1 MIFKVMA
8 MTFLLSGLSPIS
20 PSPLPAEPL
29 AQRTVL
35 SNGLTLIV
43 SERTQLPTIHLQMLF
58 KAGSVLDPPRQSG
71 LAALVAELLPQ
82 GSRQRDAVQIN
93 REIEA
98 VGGFLSSSAE
108 TDYSALSLSILR
120 KDLPLGLSILSDILL
135 NPGFTP
141 GEKERKVS
149 ELKARLKR
157 MEEDPR
163 QVARSAFAKKLF
175 GSHPYAYPPEG
186 TQDTLSSIS
195 REDIL
200 QFFQSFYRPNNA
212 CMVLV
217 GQITLD
223 EAVRMVEGTFKGWE
237 SGPVPSV
244 ATATPPAIS
253 RPRIEKIDQPLT
265 QASIL
270 WGHLGIARDHPDFY
284 TLQVMNYI
292 LGGGGFVSR
301 LVDTIRDNLGL
312 TYGIVSF
319 FDARKYRGAFT
330 IALETK
336 NQNANQALAEIQKE
350 LKRFLEKGVSAGELE
365 EAKAYLT
372 GSFPLRMDTNAKL
385 VRLLSA
391 MEFYGLGMDYPEKY
405 SARIHQVTTHEVLR
419 VARTYLHPDK
429 FLLVVVGDQKAIQLK
444 DSW

>member
-8 MTFLLSGLSPIS
+8 MTVLLSLFSPMA
-20 PSPLPAEPL
+20 PSPVLAEPL
-29 AQRTVL
+29 ARRTTL

-43 SERTQLPTIHLQMLF
+43 SERPRLPTIHLQVLVR
-58 KAGSVLDPPRQSG
+58 AGSVLDLPHQSG
-71 LAALVAELLPQ
+71 LANLVAELLPQ
-82 GSRQRDAVQIN
+82 GSTQRDAVQIS
-93 REIEA
+93 REIET
-98 VGGFLSSSAE
+98 VGGSLSSSAE
-108 TDYSALSLSILR
+108 ADYSALSLSILR

-141 GEKERKVS
+141 REMERKVS
-149 ELKARLKR
+149 ELKARFKR

-163 QVARSAFAKKLF
+163 QVARWTFAKKLF
-175 GSHPYAYPPEG
+175 GSHPYAPPPEG
-186 TQDTLSSIS
+186 SPDTLSTLT

-200 QFFQSFYRPNNA
+200 QFFQSAYRANNA
-212 CMVLV
+212 CLVMV
-217 GQITLD
+217 GQITL
-223 EAVRMVEGTFKGWE
+223 EEGERMIEEYFKAWQP
-237 SGPVPSV
+237 GPVPSV
-244 ATATPPAIS
+244 EPAQPPALAK
-253 RPRIEKIDQPLT
+253 PVIEKIDRPIT
-265 QASIL
+265 QANII
-270 WGHLGIARDHPDFY
+270 WGHLGIARDNPDY
-284 TLQVMNYI
+284 YALQVMNYI

-319 FDARKYRGAFT
+319 FDARKYPGAFS

-336 NQNANQALAEIQKE
+336 NKNANQALEEIQKE
-350 LKRFLEKGVSAGELE
+350 LKTFLEKGVSATELA

-391 MEFYGLGMDYPEKY
+391 MELYGLGMDFPEKY
-405 SARIHQVTTHEVLR
+405 SQRINQVTAEEVLR
-419 VARTYLHPDK
+419 MARTYLHPDK
-429 FLLVVVGDQKAIQLK
+429 FLLVVVGDQKEIKLK